1 MKETQASQQMDDP
14 NIIRELRDKGFESS
28 DERLAVALG
37 RPPQEIAAMVEGS
50 EEPDELNSPVS
61 TTRSNL
67 CEPLWFSVSLCSFR
81 VSHTLNVPLRQ
92 MLCPK
97 RPLSCSGG
105 PWGSSRLWFSRHAR
119 LASQQRPQFL
129 N

>member
-50 EEPDELNSPVS
+50 EEPDEDAV
-61 TTRSNL
+61 
-67 CEPLWFSVSLCSFR
+67 
-81 VSHTLNVPLRQ
+81 
-92 MLCPK
+92 MK
-97 RPLSCSGG
+97 
-105 PWGSSRLWFSRHAR
+105 AR
-119 LASQQRPQFL
+119 GIAEQRGIELTSINDEKQSM
-129 N
+129 